1 MFAAMFSEGSSL
13 LHDATDMTIA
23 EAIIVLYNLIIICIW
38 KLIQKL
44 KNKSGYDDVIFPVN
58 ETVKL
63 RFFSEPCN

>member
-13 LHDATDMTIA
+13 LHDAADMTIA
-23 EAIIVLYNLIIICIW
+23 EVIIVLYNLIIIW